1 MNALTKITGVG
12 VELVGPDTPLRLED
26 AVKIAFPAGGITLAG
41 LRKEIARGNLVVEKI
56 AGKLFTTLDDI
67 KRMREKCRVKE
78 KDPDSTN
85 DLRKEDVR
93 PPGLSETDQNLS
105 AQESL
110 ERFVKR
116 TLHKKLKS
124 S

>member
-1 MNALTKITGVG
+1 MTIDENAPV
-12 VELVGPDTPLRLED
+12 RLED
-26 AVKIAFPAGGITLAG
+26 IIPIAFPAGGITLAG
-41 LRKEIARGNLVVEKI
+41 LRKEVARGNLAVEKI
-56 AGKLFTTLDDI
+56 AGKLFTTLADV
-67 KRMREKCRVKE
+67 KRMRAKCRVKE

-93 PPGLSETDQNLS
+93 PPGLSETEQNSL

-110 ERFVKR
+110 QRLVKNTR
-116 TLHKKLKS
+116 QRLRKS

>member
-1 MNALTKITGVG
+1 MTIDENAPV
-12 VELVGPDTPLRLED
+12 RLED
-26 AVKIAFPAGGITLAG
+26 IIPIAFPAGGITLAG
-41 LRKEIARGNLVVEKI
+41 LRKEVARGNLAVEKI
-56 AGKLFTTLDDI
+56 AGKLFTTLADI

-93 PPGLSETDQNLS
+93 PPGLSETDQSLS